1 MYIPKRHFE
10 WGAAENFAE
19 YTYIHTQLYMHP
31 HTHIYIYTYRIE
43 YKKSRWIF
51 QRLAINVWSCT
62 REDIVGVEK
71 VNSVEYLKDK
81 DGKEELG
88 FKDRFN
94 KNPNEFGHASCPN

>member
-1 MYIPKRHFE
+1 MGRCWEFCWIYL
-10 WGAAENFAE
+10 
-19 YTYIHTQLYMHP
+19 YTYATVYAP
-31 HTHIYIYTYRIE
+31 TYAYI
-43 YKKSRWIF
+43 IF